1 MTCHRK
7 TLALA
12 VVAIS
17 LIGISMWI
25 EPPPRLIW
33 NASPSVPIGF
43 FQVRVGEQVSRGDL
57 AVVAPPPA
65 IARFLDK
72 GSYLPLGL
80 PLLKRVAGVPG
91 QTVCRIGDTIS
102 IDGDAIAL
110 AQRTDRLGR
119 FLPVWSGCRT
129 LAADQLFFL
138 NADREDSLDG
148 RYFGPLPADAVIGMA
163 RPIWVASDAAA
174 PRDRR
179 FILP

>member
-12 VVAIS
+12 VFAVS

-43 FQVRVGEQVSRGDL
+43 YRVRVGEPVSRGDL

-72 GSYLPLGL
+72 GGYLPLGL
-80 PLLKRVAGVPG
+80 PLLKRVAALPG

-102 IDGDAIAL
+102 IDGDTVAL
-110 AQRTDRLGR
+110 AQRTDRIGR
-119 FLPVWSGCRT
+119 LLPVWSGCRT
-129 LAADQLFFL
+129 LAVDQLFFL

-148 RYFGPLPADAVIGMA
+148 RYFGPLLAATVIGRATPM
-163 RPIWVASDAAA
+163 
-174 PRDRR
+174 
-179 FILP
+179 

>member
-1 MTCHRK
+1 MTRHRK
-7 TLALA
+7 TLAA
-12 VVAIS
+12 VLVAVS

-43 FQVRVGEQVSRGDL
+43 YRVRVGDTVSHGDL

-65 IARFLDK
+65 MARFLDK
-72 GSYLPLGL
+72 GGYLPLGL

-102 IDGDAIAL
+102 IDSEAIAL

-119 FLPVWSGCRT
+119 LLPVWSGCRT
-129 LAADQLFFL
+129 LAADQIFFL

-148 RYFGPLPADAVIGMA
+148 RYFGPLPAATVIGRATPM
-163 RPIWVASDAAA
+163 
-174 PRDRR
+174 
-179 FILP
+179 